1 MGKLLQGDEL
11 EQRAGELGVDI
22 QGDALTQSSSGR
34 RPRAD
39 DAELQ
44 RRVLDAERS
53 IRESRLW
60 LLALLSALASV
71 VSAIAAWVAAVK
83 WERNRELTGAR
94 EAAIASRMMVGS
106 VGPPA

>member
-1 MGKLLQGDEL
+1 MKKLLQGDEL
-11 EQRAGELGVDI
+11 ERRRKELGVDT
-22 QGDALTQSSSGR
+22 QGDAITQSSSGR

-60 LLALLSALASV
+60 LLALLSTIASV
-71 VSAIAAWVAAVK
+71 VSAIAAWVATL
-83 WERNRELTGAR
+83 R
-94 EAAIASRMMVGS
+94 
-106 VGPPA
+106 